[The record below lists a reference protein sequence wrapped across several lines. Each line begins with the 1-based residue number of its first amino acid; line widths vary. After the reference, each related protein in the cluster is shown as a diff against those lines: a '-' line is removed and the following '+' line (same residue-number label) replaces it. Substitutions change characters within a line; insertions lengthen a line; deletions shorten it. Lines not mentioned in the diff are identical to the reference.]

1 MGLVLNKFH
10 FLLEQLEW
18 KEVGEVG
25 KIHSWEFWFLKKKSH
40 FFPRFEP
47 FGSSFSFL
55 RSHFS
60 KQFWIPSIPK
70 VSPEHQ
76 EIRVVRK
83 ELKHHSPKKK
93 IPKNPKNLRDWEIR
107 GKNRLGD
114 PWKNSRCVF
123 SLESSEIHTFFFLEF
138 HFFGFFFGWFAP
150 SWIKKQNPMWVKSS
164 KNSKWIFQDLREWCK
179 LNFFF
184 FFEEKKSN
192 FWDGKQLEF
201 ELTQL

>member
-1 MGLVLNKFH
+1 MKGGWRSGENSFMGILIFKKEISFFSKVWTLWKQ
-10 FLLEQLEW
+10 LL
-18 KEVGEVG
+18 
-25 KIHSWEFWFLKKKSH
+25 
-40 FFPRFEP
+40 
-47 FGSSFSFL
+47 SFL

-93 IPKNPKNLRDWEIR
+93 SQKIPKISGIGRSE

-164 KNSKWIFQDLREWCK
+164 KNSKWIFQDLREWWK
-179 LNFFF
+179 LIFFF
-184 FFEEKKSN
+184 SLRKKNQIFGMANSWN
-192 FWDGKQLEF
+192 LN
-201 ELTQL
+201 